1 MYVFA
6 VAALL
11 GLGVMAVAMIAERYL
26 MIVQELWA
34 IVVVALGVGAAWLA
48 DFNIFSLW
56 GIGVRYEWVAI
67 GLTGLVLAGI
77 AYAWHVVLGLFTGLI
92 RKYNDEAAII
102 EKDKGLRRVA

>member
-1 MYVFA
+1 MFA

-11 GLGVMAVAMIAERYL
+11 GLGIMAVAMIAERYL
-26 MIVQELWA
+26 TPVREFEA
-34 IVVVALGVGAAWLA
+34 IVLVALGIGAAWLA
-48 DFNIFSLW
+48 DFNLFGLW

-67 GLTGLVLAGI
+67 GLTGLALAGI
-77 AYAWHVVLGLFTGLI
+77 AYVWHVVLSLFTGLT

>member
-11 GLGVMAVAMIAERYL
+11 GLAVMAVAMIAERYL
-26 MIVQELWA
+26 AIVQEFGA
-34 IVVVALGVGAAWLA
+34 IVLAALGVGAAWLA
-48 DFNIFSLW
+48 DFNIFTLW

-67 GLTGLVLAGI
+67 LLTGLVLAGF
-77 AYAWHVVLGLFTGLI
+77 AHVWHVVLGLFGGLI
-92 RKYNDEAAII
+92 RKYNDEAATI